1 MFQMKKQ
8 EFRRTKLMEIRNLPY
23 EFKVV
28 VLKMLNE
35 DGRKIGE
42 YNEKFNKE
50 LKIYIYKEESNRV
63 EAQ

>member
-1 MFQMKKQ
+1 VF
-8 EFRRTKLMEIRNLPY
+8 L
-23 EFKVV
+23 
-28 VLKMLNE
+28 VLVLLAACF
-35 DGRKIGE
+35 GRKIGE